1 MKKLFTLLF
10 FIFLTNIATAQDT
23 TKVLLIGNSL
33 SFWNNMPGMIEEIC
47 HAGGKNVMVQN
58 MALGGHSLEMHTHST
73 VTLNFIDN
81 YEWDYVVLQ
90 GGRPFIALEDSLHL
104 VLPYAKELSDRVHSK
119 NPETKIIFVVDH
131 SYITDI
137 MLYDEIVTWSDFQ
150 DMITIGTKRLADS
163 LDYIIVPCGV
173 AFNDVR
179 LQYPHEEYFDK
190 DSVHPSSLGSYI
202 MACTYYSVLFK
213 ESSVGLDY
221 YSDIDPIFAEKIQII
236 ASNLVLDN
244 LDYWNYDLGT
254 DVNDN
259 SYQGKLSL
267 YPNPCH
273 EVITIQS
280 DDRLQ
285 KVTFFDLSGKKVA
298 ERTPKNKEIHL
309 ESIPDG
315 FYILAIETNQGI
327 RNRIILVN

>member
-1 MKKLFTLLF
+1 MKRILTLLLVIVF
-10 FIFLTNIATAQDT
+10 TSSASAKDT

-33 SFWNNMPGMIEEIC
+33 SFWNNMPKMIEEIC
-47 HAGGKNVMVQN
+47 NAGGKNVMVQN

-81 YEWDYVVLQ
+81 NEWDYVVLQ

-104 VLPYAKELSDRVHSK
+104 VLPFAKELSDRVHSK
-119 NPETKIIFVVDH
+119 YPETKIIFAVDH

-137 MLYDEIVTWSDFQ
+137 ILYDEIVSWSYFQ

-163 LDYIIVPCGV
+163 LDYMIVPCGV

-179 LQYPHEEYFDK
+179 LQYPDEEYFDK
-190 DSVHPSSLGSYI
+190 DSVHPSPLGSYI

-221 YSDIDPIFAEKIQII
+221 HIDLDPIFAEKIQEI
-236 ASNLVLDN
+236 ASNLVLDD

-254 DVNDN
+254 DVKEIY
-259 SYQGKLSL
+259 YQSNLSI

-273 EVITIQS
+273 DVITIQS
-280 DDRLQ
+280 DDQMQ
-285 KVTFFDLSGKKVA
+285 KVTIFDLSGKKIA
-298 ERTPKNKEIHL
+298 ERNPKQKEIHL
-309 ESIPDG
+309 KSIPNG
-315 FYILAIETNQGI
+315 FYIVAIETNKGI
-327 RNRIILVN
+327 RNRILIVN